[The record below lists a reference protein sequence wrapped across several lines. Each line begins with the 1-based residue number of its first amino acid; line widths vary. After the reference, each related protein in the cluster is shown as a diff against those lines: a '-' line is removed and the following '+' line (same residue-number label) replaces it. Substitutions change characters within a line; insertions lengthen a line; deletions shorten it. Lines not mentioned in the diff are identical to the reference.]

1 MRGSSACRPPP
12 TRAKTSKSLSGR
24 GGRGLA
30 LGLFLGVLTFA
41 FYMIGSNRS
50 FGYDAAATFANF
62 VATPSI
68 WDAFAVRSVIPTIP
82 IAEVATNDHVLI
94 SLLSH
99 AVYSISGSRS
109 EAVYRLLPAL
119 AAGGTVMVS
128 TTALA
133 RRFGLLAGAC
143 AGLYIATNPLFVENS
158 RDLRGYSLAALG
170 SVVATLILAGRW
182 TRWRL
187 AAYAVMM
194 GLAIS
199 AQLFAGVVLLCHVAW
214 IATRLSRADLVRLLP
229 AWIRAAA
236 IGVAANANI
245 QVVELTQHGLP
256 ATLFYPTFPR
266 DLIFFLV
273 GAPVLLPMG
282 LWLATAGLGMWTQ
295 RRQAWLWA
303 ATGVVAAVVLVF
315 WLGLRPAV
323 FL

>member
-12 TRAKTSKSLSGR
+12 TRAKTSKSLSGTSA
-24 GGRGLA
+24 RGLVA
-30 LGLFLGVLTFA
+30 GGILGVLTFA

-158 RDLRGYSLAALG
+158 RDLRGYSVAALG
-170 SVVATLILAGRW
+170 SVVATLILANRW

-187 AAYAVMM
+187 VAYAVVM

-199 AQLFAGVVLLCHVAW
+199 AQLFAGVVLLCHIAW
-214 IATRLSRADLVRLLP
+214 IATRRSRADLVRPLP
-229 AWIRAAA
+229 AWLGAAA
-236 IGVAANANI
+236 I
-245 QVVELTQHGLP
+245 
-256 ATLFYPTFPR
+256 
-266 DLIFFLV
+266 
-273 GAPVLLPMG
+273 
-282 LWLATAGLGMWTQ
+282 
-295 RRQAWLWA
+295 
-303 ATGVVAAVVLVF
+303 
-315 WLGLRPAV
+315 
-323 FL
+323 